1 MWTRLSWRLAS
12 LPAIV
17 SLSLVPTNVPLHVT
31 LLACRWIT
39 RVYCPPRSHATFN
52 CVNIPGGGSPVLHN
66 RVRWSLLAAL
76 LCLLLDDFKRRLT
89 MAPPQICSAA
99 QGVRWL
105 MLEQSNQFQFQF
117 PRRQLPH
124 NAASVVGKRFRFVSG
139 RRVKRLLANKG
150 AARHIYSDGY
160 PAILAT
166 QIGQSGGQTERVGP
180 VSCGRP

>member
-52 CVNIPGGGSPVLHN
+52 HRPCVNIPGGSSV
-66 RVRWSLLAAL
+66 AL

-89 MAPPQICSAA
+89 MAPPQICSVA